1 MEKEEVKKGHCCGNC
16 NHEENI
22 KEEKHECNCNDNCTY
37 GDDCK
42 CNDDHRCS
50 DNCTCGNECHCGDN
64 CQCGDDCNCG
74 DECHCNDADD
84 NFDESEEV
92 LILKN
97 NIQNLEEKLKA
108 SHAELINYRKRK
120 DEEVSNKLKF
130 ANQDLIM
137 DILPVLDNFERAIKL
152 QKSDDTNLSKFL
164 DGFKILYT
172 SLNETLKRYG
182 VEEID
187 CLGKEFDP
195 NLEEAMLVGQDEEQ
209 ENNVVLEVLIKG
221 YILKGRVIRP
231 ASVKVN
237 KLD

>member
-1 MEKEEVKKGHCCGNC
+1 MENEEVKKDCCCGHC
-16 NHEENI
+16 NHDENI
-22 KEEKHECNCNDNCTY
+22 NENHTCNC
-37 GDDCK
+37 G
-42 CNDDHRCS
+42 
-50 DNCTCGNECHCGDN
+50 DNCTCGDN
-64 CQCGDDCNCG
+64 CNCGDDC
-74 DECHCNDADD
+74 HCNDIDD

-108 SHAELINYRKRK
+108 STAEIINYRKRK
-120 DEEVSNKLKF
+120 DEEVANKLKF

-152 QKSDDTNLSKFL
+152 QKSDDPNLSKFL
-164 DGFKILYT
+164 DGFKMLYN
-172 SLNETLKRYG
+172 SLSETLKRYG

-195 NLEEAMLVGQDEEQ
+195 NFQEAMLIDQNKEE

>member
-1 MEKEEVKKGHCCGNC
+1 MEKEVKNKHCCGHC
-16 NHEENI
+16 NHDEEIHKNQ
-22 KEEKHECNCNDNCTY
+22 CNC
-37 GDDCK
+37 G
-42 CNDDHRCS
+42 
-50 DNCTCGNECHCGDN
+50 DNCTCGDNCNCNDEHRCNDECNCNENCECSDECTCGTECHCHEE
-64 CQCGDDCNCG
+64 DD
-74 DECHCNDADD
+74 E
-84 NFDESEEV
+84 FDESEEV

-97 NIQNLEEKLKA
+97 KIQNLEEKLKA

-120 DEEVSNKLKF
+120 DEEVTNKLKF

-164 DGFKILYT
+164 DGFKMLYNT
-172 SLNETLKRYG
+172 LNETLKRYG

-195 NLEEAMLVGQDEEQ
+195 NLQEAMLVGEDKTQ
-209 ENNVVLEVLIKG
+209 ENNIVLEVLIKG

>member
-1 MEKEEVKKGHCCGNC
+1 MEKEEVMNENTCECQCEHHNENAEAKEHECCCG
-16 NHEENI
+16 EN
-22 KEEKHECNCNDNCTY
+22 CNCNSSVDE
-37 GDDCK
+37 
-42 CNDDHRCS
+42 ND
-50 DNCTCGNECHCGDN
+50 EI
-64 CQCGDDCNCG
+64 
-74 DECHCNDADD
+74 E
-84 NFDESEEV
+84 FEESEEV

-120 DEEVSNKLKF
+120 DEEVSTKLKF

-152 QKSDDTNLSKFL
+152 QKSDDTALTKFL
-164 DGFKILYT
+164 DGFKMLYT

-195 NLEEAMLVGQDEEQ
+195 NLHEAMLVDKDENQ
-209 ENNVVLEVLIKG
+209 ADNIVTEVLIKG
-221 YILKGRVIRP
+221 YILKGRVIRA

>member
-1 MEKEEVKKGHCCGNC
+1 MEKEEVKKDCCCGNC
-16 NHEENI
+16 NHDENI
-22 KEEKHECNCNDNCTY
+22 NENHTCNC
-37 GDDCK
+37 G
-42 CNDDHRCS
+42 
-50 DNCTCGNECHCGDN
+50 DNCTCGDN
-64 CQCGDDCNCG
+64 CNCG
-74 DECHCNDADD
+74 DECHCNDVDD

-108 SHAELINYRKRK
+108 STAELINYRKRK
-120 DEEVSNKLKF
+120 DEEVANKLKF

-152 QKSDDTNLSKFL
+152 QKSDDPSLSKFL
-164 DGFKILYT
+164 DGFKMLYNT
-172 SLNETLKRYG
+172 LSETLKRYG

-195 NLEEAMLVGQDEEQ
+195 NFQEAMLIEQDKES

>member
-1 MEKEEVKKGHCCGNC
+1 MEKEEVKKDCCCGNC
-16 NHEENI
+16 NHDENI
-22 KEEKHECNCNDNCTY
+22 NENHTCNC
-37 GDDCK
+37 G
-42 CNDDHRCS
+42 
-50 DNCTCGNECHCGDN
+50 DNCTCGDN
-64 CQCGDDCNCG
+64 CNCG
-74 DECHCNDADD
+74 DECHCNDVDD

-108 SHAELINYRKRK
+108 STAELINYRKRK
-120 DEEVSNKLKF
+120 DEEVANKLKF

-152 QKSDDTNLSKFL
+152 QKSDDPSLSKFL
-164 DGFKILYT
+164 DGFKMLYNT
-172 SLNETLKRYG
+172 LSETLKRYG

-195 NLEEAMLVGQDEEQ
+195 NFQEAMLIEQDKES
-209 ENNVVLEVLIKG
+209 ENNIVLEVLIKG

>member
-1 MEKEEVKKGHCCGNC
+1 MEFDL
-16 NHEENI
+16 
-22 KEEKHECNCNDNCTY
+22 DNNTFY
-37 GDDCK
+37 DFDFIPNGIRK
-42 CNDDHRCS
+42 NVS
-50 DNCTCGNECHCGDN
+50 IANYPLFT
-64 CQCGDDCNCG
+64 
-74 DECHCNDADD
+74 DD

-108 SHAELINYRKRK
+108 STAELINYRKRK
-120 DEEVSNKLKF
+120 DEEVANKLKF

-152 QKSDDTNLSKFL
+152 QKSDDPSLSKFL
-164 DGFKILYT
+164 DGFKMLYNT
-172 SLNETLKRYG
+172 LSETLKRYG

-195 NLEEAMLVGQDEEQ
+195 NFQEAMLIEQDKES
-209 ENNVVLEVLIKG
+209 ENNIVLEVLIKG

>member
-1 MEKEEVKKGHCCGNC
+1 MNNEDLEK
-16 NHEENI
+16 
-22 KEEKHECNCNDNCTY
+22 KEH
-37 GDDCK
+37 
-42 CNDDHRCS
+42 
-50 DNCTCGNECHCGDN
+50 
-64 CQCGDDCNCG
+64 
-74 DECHCNDADD
+74 ECHCNEENHECECKGNCKCNEEIDD
-84 NFDESEEV
+84 FEESEEV

-120 DEEVSNKLKF
+120 DEEVATKLKF
-130 ANQDLIM
+130 ANQDIIL

-152 QKSDDTNLSKFL
+152 QKSDDPNLNKFL

-187 CLGKEFDP
+187 CINKEFDP
-195 NLEEAMLVGQDEEQ
+195 NTMEAMLIDQDQTKED
-209 ENNVVLEVLIKG
+209 NMVLEVLIKG
-221 YILKGRVIRP
+221 YILKGRVIRA

-237 KLD
+237 KIN

>member
-1 MEKEEVKKGHCCGNC
+1 MAWNYSAEERSTKKQRYFTKNYRK
-16 NHEENI
+16 NI
-22 KEEKHECNCNDNCTY
+22 EQEKHECHCQEECNCN
-37 GDDCK
+37 
-42 CNDDHRCS
+42 
-50 DNCTCGNECHCGDN
+50 NECSCHE
-64 CQCGDDCNCG
+64 DD
-74 DECHCNDADD
+74 E
-84 NFDESEEV
+84 FEESEEV

-120 DEEVSNKLKF
+120 DEEVLNKLKF

-152 QKSDDTNLSKFL
+152 QKSDDANLSKFL

-172 SLNETLKRYG
+172 TLNETLKRYG

-195 NLEEAMLVGQDEEQ
+195 NLEEAMLVGNDETQ
-209 ENNVVLEVLIKG
+209 ENNIVLEVLIKG

>member
-1 MEKEEVKKGHCCGNC
+1 MEKEELKKEHCCSCNC
-16 NHEENI
+16 DNQQENIEKENHE
-22 KEEKHECNCNDNCTY
+22 CC
-37 GDDCK
+37 
-42 CNDDHRCS
+42 
-50 DNCTCGNECHCGDN
+50 
-64 CQCGDDCNCG
+64 CG
-74 DECHCNDADD
+74 DECQCEENCKCQEEPIDE
-84 NFDESEEV
+84 FDESEEV

-130 ANQDLIM
+130 ANQDLIL
-137 DILPVLDNFERAIKL
+137 DILPVLDNFDRAIKL

-164 DGFKILYT
+164 DGFKMLYN

-195 NLEEAMLVGQDEEQ
+195 NLHEAMLIDQDETQ
-209 ENNVVLEVLIKG
+209 ENNIVTEVLIKG
-221 YILKGRVIRP
+221 YILKGRVIRA

-237 KLD
+237 KID

>member
-1 MEKEEVKKGHCCGNC
+1 MENEDIKKDHCCGHCCN
-16 NHEENI
+16 EEEQ
-22 KEEKHECNCNDNCTY
+22 KCNCD
-37 GDDCK
+37 
-42 CNDDHRCS
+42 
-50 DNCTCGNECHCGDN
+50 DN
-64 CQCGDDCNCG
+64 CQCGDECNCG
-74 DECHCNDADD
+74 SECHCHDEYE
-84 NFDESEEV
+84 FEESEEV

-120 DEEVSNKLKF
+120 DEEVTNKLKF
-130 ANQDLIM
+130 ANQDLIL

-152 QKSDDTNLSKFL
+152 QKSDDANLSKFL

-172 SLNETLKRYG
+172 TLSETLKRYG

-195 NLEEAMLVGQDEEQ
+195 NFHEAMLIDQDNSQ
-209 ENNVVLEVLIKG
+209 ENNIVLEVLIKG
-221 YILKGRVIRP
+221 YILKGRVIRA

>member
-1 MEKEEVKKGHCCGNC
+1 MEKEEEKKEHCCGHC
-16 NHEENI
+16 NHDENI
-22 KEEKHECNCNDNCTY
+22 KEENHECHCGEEC
-37 GDDCK
+37 G
-42 CNDDHRCS
+42 
-50 DNCTCGNECHCGDN
+50 CGNECHCHEE
-64 CQCGDDCNCG
+64 DD
-74 DECHCNDADD
+74 E
-84 NFDESEEV
+84 FDESEEV

-120 DEEVSNKLKF
+120 DEEVSNKLKY

-152 QKSDDTNLSKFL
+152 QKSDDANLSKFL
-164 DGFKILYT
+164 DGFKMLYN

-187 CLGKEFDP
+187 CLGKEFNP
-195 NLEEAMLVGQDEEQ
+195 NFQEAMLIDKDETQ

-221 YILKGRVIRP
+221 YILKGRVIRA

>member
-1 MEKEEVKKGHCCGNC
+1 MENEEVKKDCCCGHC
-16 NHEENI
+16 HDENI
-22 KEEKHECNCNDNCTY
+22 NENHTCNC
-37 GDDCK
+37 G
-42 CNDDHRCS
+42 
-50 DNCTCGNECHCGDN
+50 DNCTCGDN
-64 CQCGDDCNCG
+64 CNCG
-74 DECHCNDADD
+74 DECHCNDIDD

-108 SHAELINYRKRK
+108 STAELINYRKRK
-120 DEEVSNKLKF
+120 DEEVANKLKF

-152 QKSDDTNLSKFL
+152 QKSDDSNLSKFL
-164 DGFKILYT
+164 DGFKMLYN
-172 SLNETLKRYG
+172 SLSETLKRYG

-195 NLEEAMLVGQDEEQ
+195 NFQEAMLIDQNKEE
-209 ENNVVLEVLIKG
+209 ENNIVLEVLIKG

>member
-1 MEKEEVKKGHCCGNC
+1 MEKEEVMNENTCECQCEHHNENAETKEHECCCG
-16 NHEENI
+16 EN
-22 KEEKHECNCNDNCTY
+22 CNCNSSVDE
-37 GDDCK
+37 
-42 CNDDHRCS
+42 ND
-50 DNCTCGNECHCGDN
+50 EI
-64 CQCGDDCNCG
+64 
-74 DECHCNDADD
+74 E
-84 NFDESEEV
+84 FEESEEV

-120 DEEVSNKLKF
+120 DEEVSTKLKF

-152 QKSDDTNLSKFL
+152 QKSDDTALTKFL
-164 DGFKILYT
+164 DGFKMLYT

-195 NLEEAMLVGQDEEQ
+195 NLHEAMLVDKDENQ
-209 ENNVVLEVLIKG
+209 ADNIVTEVLIKG
-221 YILKGRVIRP
+221 YILKGRVIRA